1 MTKAPQCHVIVLSL
15 TQAASNDLLPDQI
28 ILNGE
33 VQPQQVIRLRNLQPK
48 RGAVELFR
56 LLDVIDR
63 KTIER
68 FALSLLTCVA
78 PLLTISLVASSSDQ
92 TLASF
97 SRHARFGRTLRDSDC
112 CLSSILR
119 GVAWRHLSK
128 QKGTG
133 NYGCHIAGFLLGLSQ
148 SGKPRASVVGLNQIQ
163 TAVDRT
169 GRFHGPMASA
179 RKQGGRLEIDRLR
192 SLRLLRPG
200 RVR

>member
-68 FALSLLTCVA
+68 FALSLNLCCSFTYYFVGRVF
-78 PLLTISLVASSSDQ
+78 LGSNISFILG
-92 TLASF
+92 
-97 SRHARFGRTLRDSDC
+97 AR
-112 CLSSILR
+112 
-119 GVAWRHLSK
+119 
-128 QKGTG
+128 
-133 NYGCHIAGFLLGLSQ
+133 
-148 SGKPRASVVGLNQIQ
+148 P
-163 TAVDRT
+163 
-169 GRFHGPMASA
+169 
-179 RKQGGRLEIDRLR
+179 
-192 SLRLLRPG
+192 LRPNTP
-200 RVR
+200 

>member
-68 FALSLLTCVA
+68 FALSLSLSLSLSLLTCVA
-78 PLLTISLVASSSDQ
+78 L
-92 TLASF
+92 SF
-97 SRHARFGRTLRDSDC
+97 TYYF
-112 CLSSILR
+112 
-119 GVAWRHLSK
+119 V
-128 QKGTG
+128 
-133 NYGCHIAGFLLGLSQ
+133 
-148 SGKPRASVVGLNQIQ
+148 
-163 TAVDRT
+163 
-169 GRFHGPMASA
+169 
-179 RKQGGRLEIDRLR
+179 
-192 SLRLLRPG
+192 G
-200 RVR
+200 RVFLGSNISF

>member
-68 FALSLLTCVA
+68 FALSLSLLTCVA

-97 SRHARFGRTLRDSDC
+97 SRHA
-112 CLSSILR
+112 
-119 GVAWRHLSK
+119 
-128 QKGTG
+128 
-133 NYGCHIAGFLLGLSQ
+133 
-148 SGKPRASVVGLNQIQ
+148 
-163 TAVDRT
+163 
-169 GRFHGPMASA
+169 
-179 RKQGGRLEIDRLR
+179 
-192 SLRLLRPG
+192 
-200 RVR
+200 